1 MNNAVTVGGV
11 TAKTTFGAATSA
23 IEDFTSDTNIDGIIG
38 IGVKE
43 YNGIGEFGTENTW
56 FDNARPLLAKPL
68 FAVAHTKGHG
78 VFEFGFINQKKIS
91 GPITWVDN
99 KLEDAWAAYGFYADG
114 FSLVNPDAKIRHRKM
129 NIHLNAGTD
138 VSFTDPDIVK
148 EWYSRIPGAVTKE
161 EQGYTIPCNSKPP
174 GWTVVIGG
182 RKFFTPGCQLIS
194 QPVDDDGKVC
204 LGGLQNIG
212 GGVHFSLFGTNFF
225 KGKYIIHDYANPEQ
239 VKLGFA
245 MQPGSA

>member
-1 MNNAVTVGGV
+1 M
-11 TAKTTFGAATSA
+11 
-23 IEDFTSDTNIDGIIG
+23 DGFLG
-38 IGVKE
+38 LGPTE
-43 YNGIGEFGTENTW
+43 YNFLGDMGTENTW
-56 FDNARPLLAKPL
+56 FVNALPQLAKPV

-91 GPITWVDN
+91 GAITWVDN
-99 KLEDAWAAYGFYADG
+99 VLEDYWAAYSFYGEGWSVGDQH
-114 FSLVNPDAKIRHRKM
+114 AKTAPRKM
-129 NIHLNAGTD
+129 NIHLNSGTD

-148 EWYSRIPGAVTKE
+148 EWYSHIPGAVTKD

-194 QPVDDDGKVC
+194 QPVDDAGKIC

-212 GGVHFSLFGTNFF
+212 GGVDFHLFGTNFF
-225 KGKYIIHDYANPEQ
+225 KGKYVIHDFTNPKK

-245 MQPGSA
+245 LQPSSK